1 MREKW
6 RVGKQIEKWR
16 VSKQELAAA
25 VASRSVRA
33 YPAMMGSD
41 GIRQRGGCSCC
52 VALGPRLPSNDGE
65 RWNQAARRGE
75 RRNRHV
81 DERRWLARR
90 GEERGR
96 GRAGDEK
103 RGREGRVSKEREV
116 EGEQ

>member
-41 GIRQRGGCSCC
+41 GIRQRGEAREEIDTWTRG
-52 VALGPRLPSNDGE
+52 DG
-65 RWNQAARRGE
+65 
-75 RRNRHV
+75 
-81 DERRWLARR
+81 
-90 GEERGR
+90 
-96 GRAGDEK
+96 
-103 RGREGRVSKEREV
+103 
-116 EGEQ
+116 